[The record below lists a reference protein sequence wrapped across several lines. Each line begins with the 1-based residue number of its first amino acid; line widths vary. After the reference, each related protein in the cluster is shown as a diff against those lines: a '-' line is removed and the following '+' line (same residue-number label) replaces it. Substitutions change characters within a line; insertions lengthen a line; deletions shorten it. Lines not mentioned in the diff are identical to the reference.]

1 MQGRRQVLP
10 LLQDIAD
17 IVVATF
23 FKLRALN
30 ILCLCANMDIIR
42 HTCNVSKGKQTVL
55 LTLSV
60 NHNFANFV
68 TFFFGLVLG

>member
-1 MQGRRQVLP
+1 M
-10 LLQDIAD
+10 
-17 IVVATF
+17 ATS

-30 ILCLCANMDIIR
+30 ILCLCPNMDIIR
-42 HTCNVSKGKQTVL
+42 HTCNVSEGKQSVL

-68 TFFFGLVLG
+68 TVFVWFSFRLRFGLLFMSP